1 MKDPK
6 TPAQL
11 QQEIR
16 YFTNVERTTTSR
28 DRQRRAHR
36 AIVLRQT
43 ELALAERV
51 RKPGK
56 RP

>member
-11 QQEIR
+11 ESEIR